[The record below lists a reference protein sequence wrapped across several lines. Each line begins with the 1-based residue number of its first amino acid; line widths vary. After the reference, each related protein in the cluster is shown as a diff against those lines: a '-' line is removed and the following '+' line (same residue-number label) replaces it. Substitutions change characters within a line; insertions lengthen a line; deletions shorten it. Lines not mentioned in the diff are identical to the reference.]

1 MSRLTLTMVVSMVFF
16 ALLFTL
22 WPQLDLATSAAFFS
36 DGHFNGEKSALV
48 MALYGGIPVMSK
60 GIIISLF
67 VALFL
72 FCFIRSEKGRQRRA
86 QAGYLLV
93 ALALGPGLLIDVVLK
108 DNWGRARPAK
118 VSEFGGQSHFT
129 PAMVPS
135 RECDNNCSFVSGHA
149 SAGFY
154 VVSLGFLG
162 GAVARRRWTLI
173 GMVAGGIFGLARV
186 SQGGHFLS
194 DVVFSFYATW
204 FAAWFS
210 WLLFRW
216 FGWLPADP
224 DAGQKQ
230 KAAA

>member
-60 GIIISLF
+60 AIIISLF
-67 VALFL
+67 LALFF
-72 FCFIRSEKGRQRRA
+72 FCFVRSEKGRRRRA
-86 QAGYLLV
+86 QVGYLLV

-118 VSEFGGQSHFT
+118 VSEFGGQSRFT

-154 VVSLGFLG
+154 IVSLGFLG
-162 GAVARRRWTLI
+162 GALALRRWTLI
-173 GMVAGGIFGLARV
+173 GLVAGGLFGLARV

-216 FGWLPADP
+216 LGWLPAE
-224 DAGQKQ
+224 GHKEE
-230 KAAA
+230 AAA